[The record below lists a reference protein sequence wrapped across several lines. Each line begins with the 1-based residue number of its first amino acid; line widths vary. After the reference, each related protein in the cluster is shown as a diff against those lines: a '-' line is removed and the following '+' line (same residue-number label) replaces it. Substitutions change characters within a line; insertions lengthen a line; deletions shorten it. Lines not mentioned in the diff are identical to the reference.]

1 MNDLYKGINPIYE
14 SMKSSIMEDQEKG
27 TDKKAKALDT
37 VSLVSTAMNT
47 FFSILLNSKMEN
59 AKTVRGFQEIKNKIL
74 GTNNF
79 GAFRQYLI
87 SVVDSLA
94 AMDPSQKDAYQK
106 NIQFITGLL
115 ANVEPI
121 LSDPKIFD
129 SLKKDTVSKLVNNFE
144 EDLKERES
152 QMKKTNP
159 KLFGEV
165 VKQGLVV
172 KEAKRTGEEDNV
184 EDAEFRGKA
193 FNKSKESLDA
203 SSAFVGMIDRDS
215 YVAVI
220 KGNEDVKRYKEIAQ
234 NLYKRSQDLQMLDR
248 KGLRNIVTP
257 SGEIKRGDYVRQQD
271 SLLNDIIRQKK
282 EYERIKEGILKQGGL
297 TPPPP
302 VIPVCPPGK
311 IYDPSKGICVS
322 SGVTGGT
329 SGGEGDNKPKP
340 KTSDCT
346 FPISLNTKCA
356 QVGDIQNKLMEVIPS
371 IKEYLPKKG
380 GADKV
385 YGKGTA
391 TVSNIVWGYLSGNT
405 GQSIT
410 SPLSKEMYDAIMAL
424 TPNDIDTT
432 TAMMAGAAIK
442 DSRNWEMSISDKIQE
457 REEIKGSSILS
468 FEDFYS
474 VIEESYNFAKIDE
487 DSVFDRL
494 KKVAEPVTDVNK
506 KVEPATTPS
515 GKKLIDS
522 CIKDSIAQGKVLPC
536 VGATGGTGTTGATGS
551 TGATGGTGGTGAT
564 GEIKWKGLKPVKD
577 GAYTIYYDES
587 WSEWWSDTGK
597 GAIVAGLIV
606 GAVALTA
613 GAVTPILAAGS
624 GALATAGT
632 AVGSGILAAGGAAAG
647 LLGGGA
653 LGTAATL
660 TIGAIGGSAIAKWA
674 GDDRKPATILVFN
687 GYIESIAVKSM
698 SRGLY
703 NSLSGTVSSQD
714 LLAIYSTL
722 ILSKGTYTEGP
733 DGKAISVWEKIK
745 KDYAAFGGEDL
756 SYDIK
761 DITSGDV
768 GGFFKDV
775 VTDMDEIPGFPTSF
789 KTKDPTNGG
798 PTTFESAKDAC
809 DEAVGKLNGNV
820 TKMAENLKN
829 ITEEDL
835 EVLSESMGEL
845 TEGVAKE
852 AGESEE

>member
-14 SMKSSIMEDQEKG
+14 SMKSSMMEDEEKG
-27 TDKKAKALDT
+27 TDKKLKALDT

-47 FFSILLNSKMEN
+47 FFTLLLNSKMEN

-79 GAFRQYLI
+79 GSFRQYLI
-87 SVVDSLA
+87 SVLDSLA
-94 AMDPSQKDAYQK
+94 SIDPSQKDAYRK
-106 NIQFITGLL
+106 NIQYVTDTLSG
-115 ANVEPI
+115 AEQV
-121 LSDPKIFD
+121 LSDLKFFD
-129 SLKKDTVSKLVNNFE
+129 SAKKDTISKLLNNFE
-144 EDLKERES
+144 EDLKERED
-152 QMKKTNP
+152 QLKKTNP

-172 KEAKRTGEEDNV
+172 KEAIRTGEEDSV

-203 SSAFVGMIDRDS
+203 ANAFVGEIDRDK
-215 YVAVI
+215 YIAVL
-220 KGNEDVKRYKEIAQ
+220 KDNADMKKFQESAAQ
-234 NLYKRSQDLQMLDR
+234 LLKKAQDLQMTDR
-248 KGLRNIVTP
+248 KGIRNIVTP
-257 SGEIKRGDYVRQQD
+257 SGEFKRKEYVIKQD
-271 SLLNDIIRQKK
+271 SLINDIIRQKK
-282 EYERIKEGILKQGGL
+282 EYHRIKEGILRQNGL
-297 TPPPP
+297 TPPPFVAP
-302 VIPVCPPGK
+302 DI
-311 IYDPSKGICVS
+311 IDDEA
-322 SGVTGGT
+322 T
-329 SGGEGDNKPKP
+329 KPKDTVKKGDENKATP
-340 KTSDCT
+340 VSECT
-346 FPISLNTKCA
+346 FPIALNTKCA

-371 IKEYLPKKG
+371 VKEYLPKKG
-380 GADKV
+380 GADKI

-391 TVSNIVWGYLSGNT
+391 TVCNIVWSYLSGNT

-410 SPLSKEMYDAIMAL
+410 SPLSKEMYDAIMSL

-457 REEIKGSSILS
+457 REEIKGSPILS

-474 VIEESYNFAKIDE
+474 IIEESHNFAKIDE
-487 DSVFDRL
+487 DSVLDRL
-494 KKVAEPVTDVNK
+494 KKVTDPVIDANK
-506 KVEPATTPS
+506 KVEPAKTTS

-536 VGATGGTGTTGATGS
+536 AASGGGGGTDTDKKKEEEKKKEAP
-551 TGATGGTGGTGAT
+551 
-564 GEIKWKGLKPVKD
+564 IWKGLKPVND

-597 GAIVAGLIV
+597 GAIVSGLIV

-674 GDDRKPATILVFN
+674 GNDRKPATILVFN
-687 GYIESIAVKSM
+687 GYIESIAVKAM

-733 DGKAISVWEKIK
+733 DGKAISVWEKVK

-761 DITSGDV
+761 DITSGGV

-809 DEAVGKLNGNV
+809 DEAVGKLNGNL
-820 TKMAENLKN
+820 TKMTENLQN

>member
-1 MNDLYKGINPIYE
+1 MKTLYLICGPSGSGKTTFANKIKKEKNIAIHFE
-14 SMKSSIMEDQEKG
+14 ADQLL
-27 TDKKAKALDT
+27 KKA
-37 VSLVSTAMNT
+37 
-47 FFSILLNSKMEN
+47 
-59 AKTVRGFQEIKNKIL
+59 
-74 GTNNF
+74 
-79 GAFRQYLI
+79 
-87 SVVDSLA
+87 
-94 AMDPSQKDAYQK
+94 
-106 NIQFITGLL
+106 
-115 ANVEPI
+115 
-121 LSDPKIFD
+121 
-129 SLKKDTVSKLVNNFE
+129 
-144 EDLKERES
+144 
-152 QMKKTNP
+152 
-159 KLFGEV
+159 
-165 VKQGLVV
+165 
-172 KEAKRTGEEDNV
+172 
-184 EDAEFRGKA
+184 
-193 FNKSKESLDA
+193 
-203 SSAFVGMIDRDS
+203 
-215 YVAVI
+215 
-220 KGNEDVKRYKEIAQ
+220 
-234 NLYKRSQDLQMLDR
+234 QDLQMTDR
-248 KGLRNIVTP
+248 KGIINIVTP
-257 SGEIKRGDYVRQQD
+257 SGEFKRKEYVIKQD
-271 SLLNDIIRQKK
+271 SLINDIIRQKK
-282 EYERIKEGILKQGGL
+282 EYHRIKEGILRQNGL
-297 TPPPP
+297 TPPPFVAP
-302 VIPVCPPGK
+302 DI
-311 IYDPSKGICVS
+311 IDDEA
-322 SGVTGGT
+322 T
-329 SGGEGDNKPKP
+329 KPKDTP
-340 KTSDCT
+340 KKGDENKATPVSECT
-346 FPISLNTKCA
+346 FPIALNTKCA
-356 QVGDIQNKLMEVIPS
+356 QVGDIQNKLMEIIPS
-371 IKEYLPKKG
+371 INEYLPKKG
-380 GADKV
+380 GADKI

-391 TVSNIVWGYLSGNT
+391 TVSIIVWGYLSGNT

-457 REEIKGSSILS
+457 REEIKGSPILS

-487 DSVFDRL
+487 DSVLDRL
-494 KKVAEPVTDVNK
+494 KRVTDPVIDANK
-506 KVEPATTPS
+506 KVEPATTTS

-536 VGATGGTGTTGATGS
+536 AASGGGGTDTDKKKEEEKKKEAP
-551 TGATGGTGGTGAT
+551 
-564 GEIKWKGLKPVKD
+564 KWKGLKPVND

-597 GAIVAGLIV
+597 GAIVSGLIV

-687 GYIESIAVKSM
+687 GYIESIAVKAM

-733 DGKAISVWEKIK
+733 DGKAISVWEKVK

-756 SYDIK
+756 SYVIK
-761 DITSGDV
+761 DITSGGV

-798 PTTFESAKDAC
+798 PTTFESAKDSC

-820 TKMAENLKN
+820 TKMSENLKN